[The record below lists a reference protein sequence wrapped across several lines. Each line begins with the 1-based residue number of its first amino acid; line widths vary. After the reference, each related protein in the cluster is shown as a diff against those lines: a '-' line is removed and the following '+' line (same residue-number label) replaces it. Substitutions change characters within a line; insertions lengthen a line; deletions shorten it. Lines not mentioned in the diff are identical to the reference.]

1 MERLRLK
8 KGSFCFIF
16 LIICSFVF
24 YLPVHTPAN
33 GDNIIDGMAL
43 AIKIKLT
50 EAAPPD
56 SLTVTHNIEMKNI
69 AEPALE
75 TSLPKNKSKKSLFF
89 NKRFTP

>member
-1 MERLRLK
+1 MEKLK
-8 KGSFCFIF
+8 KSSFCFTF
-16 LIICSFVF
+16 LIIRSFF
-24 YLPVHTPAN
+24 FHLSAHTSAN

-50 EAAPPD
+50 VAAPPS

-69 AEPALE
+69 AEPVLE

-89 NKRFTP
+89 IRRFKP